1 MQQNIGGAERTIRF
15 VIGIALL
22 SLVFFLDGA
31 SRWFGLLGLI
41 PIVTAWA
48 RWCPLWTLFK
58 INTNK

>member
-22 SLVFFLDGA
+22 SLVLFLDGGA
-31 SRWFGLLGLI
+31 RWFGLLGLI
-41 PIVTAWA
+41 PIITASV
-48 RWCPLWTLFK
+48 RWCPLWTIFK